1 MRLVA
6 NKQTTGD
13 YGTIP
18 PGGVFHTPDDIG
30 RQLIAMEIARIDA
43 PPAVL
48 YETKVVTP
56 EAPQVSTRDA
66 FPGPTSDGALPDAPP
81 QGVAAESDP
90 VLPETDIP
98 EPGAPDSGRRS
109 KRSGSGSK

>member
-30 RQLIAMEIARIDA
+30 RQLITMGIARIDA

-56 EAPQVSTRDA
+56 EAPQVSARDI
-66 FPGPTSDGALPDAPP
+66 FPGPTSDGALPDAQPEGLAP
-81 QGVAAESDP
+81 EGDPLLSGAE
-90 VLPETDIP
+90 VQ